1 MFMLH
6 KSSRLAIA
14 VLACCTFIK
23 PLHAAPDTGNAVT
36 MHPYWQERGAEISVY
51 ELSQHRYR
59 DIHQGQ
65 LITVVVKEDFLTEK
79 QVKNERYV
87 DKKSTGVLKRIELR
101 KYATGVYD
109 YSTFSS
115 VFTPTDRENFQR
127 SLKVTSSVQ
136 EWCGVQ
142 FMQMNWRNNGYVGQQ
157 NSYFEQKG
165 DKSLSLGNAV
175 LEDELYNTIR
185 MNPRFLPLG
194 EFKIIPSLVVLQT
207 QHHQPRSY
215 KAQATLTDY
224 KGSEFVGKNL
234 MVYQVKQPE
243 INRDL
248 EIVFERA
255 GPFKIVGWKDSYPSV
270 SDKKVRSTVVR
281 LTAQRKLEY
290 WNLQSLKDRKLRE
303 ELGIE
308 ALGND

>member
-1 MFMLH
+1 MSLVR
-6 KSSRLAIA
+6 KSSRLATSMILLGA
-14 VLACCTFIK
+14 ALLTQ
-23 PLHAAPDTGNAVT
+23 PLQAAPDTGNAVT

-59 DIHQGQ
+59 DIHKGQ

-87 DKKSTGVLKRIELR
+87 DKKSTGILKRIELR

-115 VFTPTDRENFQR
+115 VFTPTDRENFSH

-136 EWCGVQ
+136 EWCGVR
-142 FMQMNWRNNGYVGQQ
+142 FMQMNWKNNAYIGQQ
-157 NSYFEQKG
+157 NSYFEQEG

-207 QHHQPRSY
+207 QHHQARSY
-215 KAQATLTDY
+215 KAQATLADY

-243 INRDL
+243 ITRTL

-255 GPFKIVGWKDSYPSV
+255 GPFKIVGWTDSYPSV
-270 SDKKVRSTVVR
+270 SDKKVRSTVAK
-281 LTAQRKLEY
+281 LTAQKKLEY
-290 WNLQSLKDRKLRE
+290 WNQQSLEDRKVRG
-303 ELGIE
+303 ELGIR
-308 ALGND
+308 N